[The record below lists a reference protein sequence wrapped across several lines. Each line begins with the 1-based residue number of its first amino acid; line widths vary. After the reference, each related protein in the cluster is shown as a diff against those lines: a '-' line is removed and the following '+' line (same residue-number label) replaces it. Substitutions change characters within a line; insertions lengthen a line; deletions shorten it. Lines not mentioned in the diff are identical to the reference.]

1 MTVTICGSMRFI
13 PEMLEW
19 YGILSL
25 EGYLVY
31 LPVFL
36 GTHSHTMLGRDIRSL
51 VDETVIKVPHYLSFT
66 DELKEKLQQL
76 HFKKI
81 SESDFI
87 FVVNPGG
94 YIGEGTRAEIEY
106 AKDHLTLV
114 QYLDKP
120 SWDIDDDPLERLW
133 RDLND

>member
-1 MTVTICGSMRFI
+1 MTVTICGSIRFI
-13 PEMLEW
+13 PKMLEW
-19 YGILSL
+19 YEKLSL

-36 GTHSHTMLGRDIRSL
+36 GAHGRTVWSY
-51 VDETVIKVPHYLSFT
+51 VDEAVIKIPHYLGVSE
-66 DELKEKLQQL
+66 ELKAKLQQL
-76 HFKKI
+76 HFQKI

-94 YIGEGTRAEIEY
+94 YVGEGTMDEIEY
-106 AKDHLTLV
+106 AKDHLTPV
-114 QYLDKP
+114 HYLDAP

-133 RDLND
+133 RATID